1 MASQK
6 QINFV
11 NKIEKRIK
19 KKYQGSYDI
28 GSVSNF
34 IDKNIVEYRRTLGI
48 RTDFFREASTNR
60 EEVIQHEM
68 ADLINTVDQL
78 YELIDEEF

>member
-28 GSVSNF
+28 GSISNF

-48 RTDFFREASTNR
+48 SDRFFKDTPVDKEEA
-60 EEVIQHEM
+60 IQHEI
-68 ADLINTVDQL
+68 ADLINTDDQL
-78 YELIDEEF
+78 YELINEEF